1 MGNKKA
7 VIIVGVLAVA
17 VIVGFVA
24 LRGTWPPG
32 QGTEGAIGAANRYSS
47 QQITANDVKLQ
58 DADIQAFIQ
67 SDLFHKLATNTEFR
81 NMVKEASF
89 RDVAANA
96 SYQAIVENKA
106 QAQSL
111 GNKDFASYLAKPT
124 TVAMVTNEAF
134 VKVASECNL
143 AEALKSPKFFEL
155 VSKTLDSK
163 STPAQFAKELGR
175 MAQAKELDHT
185 FVEYAAKNAGD
196 VLAAMTPTLLEAKNL
211 TTSLSGAAEL
221 LANPKLG
228 QLLEAKP
235 KPFTELVTMEA
246 HEELMK
252 NPTIMSMAFQS
263 DAFQKIVETG
273 AWSELEKG
281 FTTIDQ

>member
-32 QGTEGAIGAANRYSS
+32 QGSEGAIGAANRYSS
-47 QQITANDVKLQ
+47 QQISANDVKLQ
-58 DADIQAFIQ
+58 DADIQTFIQ

-111 GNKDFASYLAKPT
+111 GNKDFADYLAKPK
-124 TVAMVTNEAF
+124 TVEMVTSAAY
-134 VKVASECNL
+134 VKVAAECNL
-143 AEALKSPKFFEL
+143 AEALRNPVFFDL
-155 VSKTLDSK
+155 VSKSLDAK
-163 STPAQFAKELGR
+163 STPAEFAQKLL
-175 MAQAKELDHT
+175 ANKELDHT

-196 VLAAMTPTLLEAKNL
+196 VLAAMTPTLLEARNL

-228 QLLEAKP
+228 QLLEQKP

-252 NPTIMSMAFQS
+252 NPTIMGMAFQS

>member
-96 SYQAIVENKA
+96 NYQAIVENKA

-124 TVAMVTNEAF
+124 TVAMVTSEAY
-134 VKVASECNL
+134 VKVASECNM
-143 AEALKSPKFFEL
+143 AEVLRNPQFFEL
-155 VSKTLDSK
+155 ITKTLDNK
-163 STPAQFAKELGR
+163 TTPAEFAQSIL
-175 MAQAKELDHT
+175 ANKELDHT
-185 FVEYAAKNAGD
+185 FVEYAAKNAAA
-196 VLAAMTPTLLEAKNL
+196 VMAAMTPALLESKEIV
-211 TTSLSGAAEL
+211 TSLSGAAEL

-228 QLLEAKP
+228 QLLEQKP

-252 NPTIMSMAFQS
+252 NPTVMGMAFQS